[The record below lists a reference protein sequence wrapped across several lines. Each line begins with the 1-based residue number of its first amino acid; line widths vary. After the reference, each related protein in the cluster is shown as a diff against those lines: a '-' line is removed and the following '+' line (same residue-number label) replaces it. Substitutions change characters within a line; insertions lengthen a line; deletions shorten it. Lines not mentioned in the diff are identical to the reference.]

1 MKLTLIAV
9 AGTVITLSFS
19 ALAEDMPGMKM
30 DGMEGMQMK
39 QDAKQAPVAKAEGTI
54 KAINAEKHTV
64 TIAHG
69 AVPAVQWPPMTMAFS
84 VTDDQLTGPR
94 LFPLKNET
102 VRVNVAGTFCRAGF
116 YPPLV
121 HENHISVTQQDGPL
135 LARKLPGIAN
145 NRYCQGQRKSVR

>member
-9 AGTVITLSFS
+9 ASTVVTLSFS

-39 QDAKQAPVAKAEGTI
+39 QETKQAPVASADGTI
-54 KAINAEKHTV
+54 KAIDTTKHTV

-84 VTDDQLTGPR
+84 ITEDQLTGLTAGDRVTFSFR
-94 LFPLKNET
+94 LEGNKAT
-102 VRVNVAGTFCRAGF
+102 IVS
-116 YPPLV
+116 
-121 HENHISVTQQDGPL
+121 I
-135 LARKLPGIAN
+135 K
-145 NRYCQGQRKSVR
+145 K